1 MPASDAPV
9 SAGRLADELGH
20 RLPAAEQVSP
30 AAFALVARTRDL
42 IEAVVMTD
50 AAEAERVAAADLIA
64 TATDLLKR
72 SRRESPLFLVRH
84 EDGRVESLLQ
94 AGSGRLNP
102 AAPPVQWV
110 ARPTEPPPGSEP
122 VPVDVSARCVF
133 SAQHAGS
140 PGRAYGGVL
149 ALVLDE
155 VIGVS
160 VRAAGASGMTVSLTV
175 NLRGAAPLGVPVDIT
190 ARLTGTEGRKAFA
203 SGEIR
208 AGDSLVA
215 EATGIY
221 VTERA
226 AGKS

>member
-1 MPASDAPV
+1 MPASDPPL
-9 SAGRLADELGH
+9 SAGRLADELGD
-20 RLPAAEQVSP
+20 RLPAAADVPP
-30 AAFALVARTRDL
+30 AAFALVSRTREL
-42 IEAVVMTD
+42 IDAVVLTD
-50 AAEAERVAAADLIA
+50 VGDADRAAAADLIA
-64 TATDLLKR
+64 TATEMLQRRQR
-72 SRRESPLFLVRH
+72 SSPLFLVRH
-84 EDGRVESLLQ
+84 PDGRVESLLQ

-102 AAPPVQWV
+102 AAPPVEWV
-110 ARPTEPPPGSEP
+110 VRPTEPAPGTEP
-122 VPVDVSARCVF
+122 VPVEVRARCVF
-133 SAQHAGS
+133 NASHAGS

-208 AGDSLVA
+208 AHDSLVA
-215 EATGIY
+215 DATGIY

-226 AGKS
+226 RGQS

>member
-1 MPASDAPV
+1 MPVSDVPV
-9 SAGRLADELGH
+9 SAGRLADELGT
-20 RLPAAEQVSP
+20 RLPAAADVP
-30 AAFALVARTRDL
+30 AAAFDLVARTREL

-50 AAEAERVAAADLIA
+50 VGAADRTAAAELIER
-64 TATDLLKR
+64 ATDLLK
-72 SRRESPLFLVRH
+72 SQRRDSPLYLVRH
-84 EDGRVESLLQ
+84 ADGRVESLLQ

-102 AAPPVQWV
+102 AAPAVEWV
-110 ARPTEPPPGSEP
+110 VRPTEPPPGSAP
-122 VPVDVSARCVF
+122 VPVTVSARCVF
-133 SAQHAGS
+133 NASHGGS

-190 ARLTGTEGRKAFA
+190 AQLTGTEGRKAFA

-221 VTERA
+221 VTERVR
-226 AGKS
+226 GRS

>member
-1 MPASDAPV
+1 MPV
-9 SAGRLADELGH
+9 SAGRLADELGD
-20 RLPAAEQVSP
+20 RLPLAADVP
-30 AAFALVARTRDL
+30 VAAFDLVARTREL
-42 IEAVVMTD
+42 IDAVVMTD
-50 AAEAERVAAADLIA
+50 VAEADRTAAADLIA
-64 TATDLLKR
+64 TASEMLNR
-72 SRRESPLFLVRH
+72 SRRDSPLYLVRH
-84 EDGRVESLLQ
+84 TDGRVESLLQ

-102 AAPPVQWV
+102 AAPPVEWLE
-110 ARPTEPPPGSEP
+110 RPTEPPPGSDH
-122 VPVDVSARCVF
+122 VPVQVSARCVF
-133 SAQHAGS
+133 SAAHAGS
-140 PGRAYGGVL
+140 PGRAYGGVV

-203 SGEIR
+203 SGEMR
-208 AGDSLVA
+208 FGQSLVA

-226 AGKS
+226 RGRS